1 LSGGDFPKTLNLKI
15 IKVMTDFKIG
25 FVKNEVY
32 KVEAFGN
39 SFKLIDSTGTKVG
52 TLGIGTGTRKSAYEA
67 GEALQ
72 AYVQKNG
79 KKVYRKVGMD
89 VYNNLVAPMA
99 TENGGVQF
107 EDKSDH
113 TAIKDFIHKG
123 SVNLKPQELVMTDL
137 KWKYLIR
144 SAVRAKNIMMTGP
157 AGCGKTMAAKSLVK
171 ALDRPDFY
179 FNLGATQD
187 PRATLI
193 GNTQFDSK
201 NGTYFSESSFIKAI
215 KTPNAV
221 ILLDELSRAHPDA
234 WNILMTVLDGGQRY
248 IRLDEAEGS
257 PIVNVADGVT
267 FIATANIG
275 NEYTST
281 RVIDRAILDRFVTIE
296 MDVLNDEQEFGLLK
310 FMFPEVNE
318 EDLKAVAEIAH
329 HTRSQSMSDSGKVTA
344 MVSTRASVEM
354 AGLIYDGFDLFEAAE
369 ISIFPFF
376 SNDGGVDSERT
387 YVKQLVQKYVKDE
400 GEALFNE
407 QETETNSE
415 DEIPMF

>member
-1 LSGGDFPKTLNLKI
+1 
-15 IKVMTDFKIG
+15 MTDFKIG
-25 FVKNEVY
+25 FVKSEVY

-39 SFKLIDSTGTKVG
+39 SFKLIDSNGTKVG
-52 TLGIGTGTRKSAYEA
+52 TMGIGTGTRKGAFNE
-67 GEALQ
+67 GLALQ
-72 AYVQKNG
+72 AFVNKNG
-79 KKVYRKVGMD
+79 KKVYRKVSMD

-99 TENGGVQF
+99 TDGGGVQF

-113 TAIKDFIHKG
+113 TAIKDFIHNG
-123 SVNLKPQELVMTDL
+123 SVNLKPMELVMTDL
-137 KWKYLIR
+137 KWKYLVR

-201 NGTYFSESSFIKAI
+201 NGTYFSESAFIKAL

-234 WNILMTVLDGGQRY
+234 WNILMTVLDAGQRY

-257 PIVNVADGVT
+257 PIVKVAEGVT

-296 MDVLNDEQEFGLLK
+296 MDVLTDEKEFGLLK
-310 FMFPEVNE
+310 FMFPEVKE
-318 EDLKAVAEIAH
+318 DDLKAIAEIAH
-329 HTRSQSMSDSGKVTA
+329 HTRTQSMSENGKLTS
-344 MVSTRASVEM
+344 MISTRASVEM
-354 AGLIYDGFDLFEAAE
+354 AGLIYDGFNLFESAE

-376 SNDGGVDSERT
+376 SQDGGVDSERT
-387 YVKQLVQKYVKDE
+387 YIKQLVQKYQQDE
-400 GEALFNE
+400 NGEPLF
-407 QETETNSE
+407 TEVDTESKG

>member
-1 LSGGDFPKTLNLKI
+1 
-15 IKVMTDFKIG
+15 MTDYKVG
-25 FVKNEVY
+25 FVSNEVY

-39 SFKLIDSTGTKVG
+39 SFKLIDSKGTKVG
-52 TLGIGTGTRKSAYEA
+52 TMGIGTGTRKSAYEN

-72 AYVQKNG
+72 AYIQKNG

-89 VYNNLVAPMA
+89 VYNALVIPMN
-99 TENGGVQF
+99 TDNGGVQY
-107 EDKSDH
+107 EEKTDH
-113 TAIKDFIHKG
+113 SAIKDFIHNG
-123 SVNLKPQELVMTDL
+123 SVSLKPEELVMTPL

-157 AGCGKTMAAKSLVK
+157 AGCGKTMAAKALVK

-257 PIVNVADGVT
+257 PIVKVAEGVT

-329 HTRSQSMSDSGKVTA
+329 HTRTQSMSDSGKVTA

-387 YVKQLVQKYVKDE
+387 YIKQLVQKYVKDE

-407 QETETNSE
+407 QETEMNSE

>member
-1 LSGGDFPKTLNLKI
+1 
-15 IKVMTDFKIG
+15 MTDLKQGYIP
-25 FVKNEVY
+25 NEVY
-32 KVEAFGN
+32 KVEQFGN
-39 SFKLIDSTGTKVG
+39 TFKLIDTQGVKVG
-52 TLGIGTGTRKSAYEA
+52 TMGATTTNRKNAFKQ
-67 GEALQ
+67 GKALQ
-72 AYVQKNG
+72 GFITKSG
-79 KKVYRKVGMD
+79 KKIMKKVDMD
-89 VYNNLVAPMA
+89 VYNALVIPMN
-99 TENGGVQF
+99 TDNGGVQF
-107 EDKSDH
+107 EEKGDH

-123 SVNLKPQELVMTDL
+123 SVGLKPTDLVMEEL

-157 AGCGKTMAAKSLVK
+157 SGCGKTMAAKALVN

-193 GNTQFDSK
+193 GNTHFDK
-201 NGTYFSESSFIKAI
+201 QRGTYFSESSFVQAI

-234 WNILMTVLDGGQRY
+234 WNILMTVLDQGQRY
-248 IRLDEAEGS
+248 LRLDEADGS
-257 PIVNVADGVT
+257 PIVNVAEGVT

-281 RVIDRAILDRFVTIE
+281 RVMDRAILDRFVTIE
-296 MDVLNDEQEFGLLK
+296 MDVLDDVKEFGLLK

-318 EDLKAVAEIAH
+318 DDLKAISEISH
-329 HTRSQSMSDSGKVTA
+329 HTRTQSMSENGKLTS

-354 AGLIYDGFDLFEAAE
+354 AGLIYDGFSLLESAE

-376 SNDGGVDSERT
+376 SQDGGVDSERT
-387 YVKQLVQKYVKDE
+387 YIKQLVQKYQKDE
-400 GEALFNE
+400 NGEPLFKEVEDNQEENE
-407 QETETNSE
+407 DSVPQ
-415 DEIPMF
+415 F